1 MRAVVMH
8 EPGNVTVE
16 DMPMPSILEPTDAI
30 IKLAATCI
38 CGSDLW
44 PYRGAQPVHER
55 RMGHEYVGTVTEV
68 GSAVTTVKPGDFV
81 VGSFCIS
88 CGECEI
94 CRAGYPSRCATAA
107 AQGDP
112 FVGTRAG
119 GTQAEYARVALADGT
134 LVKTPAAPHPSSFPR
149 S

>member
-44 PYRGAQPVHER
+44 PYRGAHGPRVR
-55 RMGHEYVGTVTEV
+55 RNSRRGGRGRYDRQ
-68 GSAVTTVKPGDFV
+68 ARR
-81 VGSFCIS
+81 FC
-88 CGECEI
+88 
-94 CRAGYPSRCATAA
+94 RRLLLH
-107 AQGDP
+107 
-112 FVGTRAG
+112 FLR
-119 GTQAEYARVALADGT
+119 RVRNLPLRLPLALHD
-134 LVKTPAAPHPSSFPR
+134 R
-149 S
+149 

>member
-68 GSAVTTVKPGDFV
+68 GSASQPSSPATSSSVPSAFPAVSAKSAAPDTPRAARPPPPK
-81 VGSFCIS
+81 
-88 CGECEI
+88 EI
-94 CRAGYPSRCATAA
+94 LSSARARAAPRPSTLAWPSRTA
-107 AQGDP
+107 P
-112 FVGTRAG
+112 W
-119 GTQAEYARVALADGT
+119 
-134 LVKTPAAPHPSSFPR
+134 
-149 S
+149 

>member
-55 RMGHEYVGTVTEV
+55 RMGHEYVGTVTGV
-68 GSAVTTVKPGDFV
+68 GVEPLHH
-81 VGSFCIS
+81 
-88 CGECEI
+88 
-94 CRAGYPSRCATAA
+94 
-107 AQGDP
+107 
-112 FVGTRAG
+112 
-119 GTQAEYARVALADGT
+119 ALAVCGADSVDINAGNSESHGLKCT
-134 LVKTPAAPHPSSFPR
+134 CLRISRLREQSLPSVKSHSIKCRPDH
-149 S
+149 

>member
-44 PYRGAQPVHER
+44 PYRGEINPGAVFDLVLPLEQAAEGYSAMDER
-55 RMGHEYVGTVTEV
+55 R
-68 GSAVTTVKPGDFV
+68 
-81 VGSFCIS
+81 
-88 CGECEI
+88 
-94 CRAGYPSRCATAA
+94 ATK
-107 AQGDP
+107 
-112 FVGTRAG
+112 VM
-119 GTQAEYARVALADGT
+119 LT
-134 LVKTPAAPHPSSFPR
+134 L
-149 S
+149 